1 MKPETKQRQRCDDL
15 CAHIQQQPC
24 WGWGG
29 GDAVG
34 RGAGSSPPH
43 PLQPPPPVK
52 VLHPRTWWVL
62 GRLIPGVGRGLHSA
76 AGPLNFVPF
85 PPPPLQAA
93 KLPMSIIIVGVG
105 QAEFDGKATDG
116 PIPPPLSSPCVP
128 GAGEGGWGGH
138 NCLWLLGK
146 YELNLLG
153 LSGIHL

>member
-1 MKPETKQRQRCDDL
+1 MCL
-15 CAHIQQQPC
+15 
-24 WGWGG
+24 
-29 GDAVG
+29 
-34 RGAGSSPPH
+34 S
-43 PLQPPPPVK
+43 
-52 VLHPRTWWVL
+52 
-62 GRLIPGVGRGLHSA
+62 
-76 AGPLNFVPF
+76 
-85 PPPPLQAA
+85 PPPLQAA